1 MSWAGLPPK
10 KRSAALGI
18 GKIPIRVLSSTFLRM
33 TGAGSDLVKTPPKAG
48 LDFAAI
54 RLKRGFMIVS
64 SDPITGISED
74 IGYLAVKVSAN
85 DVATSGNRPQF
96 AESVVLLPE
105 GSTEAEAGMIAHQ
118 MHEAAR
124 ESGIAIVG
132 GHTEVTP
139 GLHHPIVAVTV
150 FSFARRYVT
159 SGGARDG
166 DVIMMTKTAGLEG
179 TAELLREPGVFSRP
193 LAPATVAKA
202 SRMVKDVDISRE
214 AVGAFRTGRVHAMH
228 DCTEGG
234 VLGAV
239 VEMSVASDVGFR
251 LLEGAVPV
259 DPVTSRV
266 CRKLSLDPLKLIGS
280 GSLLLA
286 VTKGSEE
293 TVRRALRPTKVTK
306 IGEFRKGPRT
316 LVNMAGTELAVREPP
331 EDELWR
337 IVRRPSRPGKG
348 L

>member
-1 MSWAGLPPK
+1 MSRSGLPPRRK
-10 KRSAALGI
+10 SATLGI
-18 GKIPIRVLSSTFLRM
+18 GKVPIRVLNSTFLKM
-33 TGAGSDLVKTPPKAG
+33 TGAGSDLVKTPPRAG

-64 SDPITGISED
+64 ADPITGVSED
-74 IGYLAVKVSAN
+74 IGYLAVKISAN

-105 GSTEAEAGMIAHQ
+105 GSTEVEAATIARQ

-124 ESGIAIVG
+124 DSGIAIVG

-139 GLHHPIVAVTV
+139 GLRHPIVAVTV
-150 FSFARRYVT
+150 FSMVRRYVT

-166 DVIMMTKTAGLEG
+166 DVIMMTKTAGMEG
-179 TAELLREPGVFSRP
+179 TAEILREPGVFPRP
-193 LAPATVAKA
+193 LNHSTMAKA

-239 VEMSVASDVGFR
+239 VEMSVASGVGFR

-259 DPVTSRV
+259 DPITRRV
-266 CRKLSLDPLKLIGS
+266 CRKLALDPLKLIGS

-286 VTKGSEE
+286 VAKGSEGA
-293 TVRRALRPTKVTK
+293 VRRALSPTKVTK
-306 IGEFRKGPRT
+306 IGEFRKGQRT
-316 LVNMAGTELAVREPP
+316 LVMRRGTKLAVPEPP

-337 IVRRPSRPGKG
+337 IVRRPSPRV
-348 L
+348 